1 MAYARHNI
9 RHIGVSQQY
18 RMSFLTSN
26 KDNAV
31 YARALA
37 KPDSDRHPSYR
48 YKLSVCYWG
57 SVAGC

>member
-1 MAYARHNI
+1 
-9 RHIGVSQQY
+9 
-18 RMSFLTSN
+18 L
-26 KDNAV
+26 

-57 SVAGC
+57 STFLVLLRPA